1 MADEKFDE
9 KEREKQEEKS
19 PEEKRWDEKSRRD
32 PLSAVVWAAILVWA
46 GLVLLA
52 NNLGFLDALFD
63 RLPSDGTG
71 WFVDASGTWS
81 LILLGAGVIVLLEV
95 LVRLLVPD
103 YRRPVGGSLILAVF
117 LIGVGLSNFFSW
129 NLLWPFILIGI
140 GIVVLLRSF
149 LRNQ

>member
-9 KEREKQEEKS
+9 KEHEKQEEKS
-19 PEEKRWDEKSRRD
+19 PEEKHWDEKSRRD
-32 PLSAVVWAAILVWA
+32 PLSAVIWAAILVWA

-52 NNLGFLDALFD
+52 NNLGFLDAIFE
-63 RLPSDGTG
+63 RLPSDGVGGLIDT
-71 WFVDASGTWS
+71 SSTWS

-129 NLLWPFILIGI
+129 NLVWPFILIGI
-140 GIVVLLRSF
+140 GIVILLRSF